1 MKFYRMV
8 LITIILLFEST
19 IGCAQDYPR
28 QDYPRFE
35 VGPFLGMTET
45 SEGNR
50 ELGAGVGG
58 RVVANVSSRIG
69 LEFQITV
76 LAAGG
81 SDQYI
86 SSSGNVKVTFR
97 DEMRSK
103 LNLFGLAGFGVAE
116 TPYRQMRGSSS
127 CCFSPH
133 VYHPALNVAGGLE
146 FVPIR
151 WLSLRF
157 DGGMSTVFLRGSGEL
172 PSSVW
177 SRPIFQISTMLRF

>member
-1 MKFYRMV
+1 MMYRIV
-8 LITIILLFEST
+8 LVTIILLFEST

-28 QDYPRFE
+28 FE
-35 VGPFLGMTET
+35 IGPFLGMTQP
-45 SEGNR
+45 SEGSR
-50 ELGAGVGG
+50 KMEAGIGG

-69 LEFQITV
+69 LEFQI
-76 LAAGG
+76 AAFDHGG

-97 DEMRSK
+97 DETRSK
-103 LNLFGLAGFGVAE
+103 FNAFGLAGFGVAE
-116 TPYRQMRGSSS
+116 TFYSQFLGSSR
-127 CCFSPH
+127 CCSSPH
-133 VYHPALNVAGGLE
+133 IYHPAFNVSGGVE

-177 SRPIFQISTMLRF
+177 NRPVFQISTMLRF